1 MAYTKH
7 TWQSGE
13 TITDEKLNNIEG
25 GVAAADTGK
34 VNLPSG
40 GNGTKGQFLTS
51 NGDGTTAW
59 ADSPVNKQAAIAD
72 AQGSDEKDK
81 INAILAALRAAGIIA
96 AS

>member
-13 TITDEKLNNIEG
+13 TITDEALNNMEKGI
-25 GVAAADTGK
+25 DDLDKGK
-34 VNLPSG
+34 VALPTG
-40 GNGTKGQFLTS
+40 GNGTSGQFLVS
-51 NGDGTTAW
+51 NGDGTTKW
-59 ADSPVNKQAAIAD
+59 ADSPVTKQAAIAD

-81 INAILAALRAAGIIA
+81 INAILAALRAAGVIA

>member
-25 GVAAADTGK
+25 GIAALDTGK

-40 GNGTKGQFLTS
+40 GNGTTGQFLKT
-51 NGDGTTAW
+51 NGDGTTSW
-59 ADSPVNKQAAIAD
+59 VDSPVTKQAAIAD
-72 AQGSDEKDK
+72 AAGSDEKDK